1 MTAPLRHE
9 LVRQVDKSFMKFPWE
24 KGRLAKVLGKDA
36 TIGTSV
42 TGVQLADRNPIK
54 LDFVRSDDQRTSVAM
69 SERYEAPSS
78 CLFTMF
84 VRDQQSRAVNV
95 DRESR
100 RDAAVDKWVGILKDD
115 YEHSLPGRQALNES
129 LPSKR
134 ETYLKSVVN
143 ATFLLKS
150 PGTLLKRYYAIRAFV
165 FWMHDRHSR
174 PWLPMLEIDA
184 WSYVRSLAK
193 DGAAATKGNS
203 FLEAARFCHFVLGI
217 TGADN
222 VVASLRVKGL
232 SAQLWVTKRPWQPAS
247 VLTVDEV
254 LKLHSYLMDETNNAV
269 DRLFVGHLL
278 LLLYSRSRWSDLANV
293 TECYLDEEQAYV
305 EIRTKVHTDLKSR
318 LLPIVAPAK
327 GIDGSSWAVTYMGL
341 RDTCGLGPVN
351 DSGGPVL
358 PAPLG
363 DDECIAWTNRALSP
377 EEGSRF
383 LRHILEF
390 QRTPSRRV
398 SPTRSPSIAE
408 TSCPQS

>member
-1 MTAPLRHE
+1 
-9 LVRQVDKSFMKFPWE
+9 
-24 KGRLAKVLGKDA
+24 
-36 TIGTSV
+36 
-42 TGVQLADRNPIK
+42 
-54 LDFVRSDDQRTSVAM
+54 
-69 SERYEAPSS
+69 
-78 CLFTMF
+78 
-84 VRDQQSRAVNV
+84 
-95 DRESR
+95 
-100 RDAAVDKWVGILKDD
+100 
-115 YEHSLPGRQALNES
+115 
-129 LPSKR
+129 
-134 ETYLKSVVN
+134 
-143 ATFLLKS
+143 
-150 PGTLLKRYYAIRAFV
+150 
-165 FWMHDRHSR
+165 
-174 PWLPMLEIDA
+174 MLEIDA
-184 WSYVRSLAK
+184 WPYVRSLAK

-318 LLPIVAPAK
+318 LLPIVALAK

-408 TSCPQS
+408 TSFPQS

>member
-1 MTAPLRHE
+1 MASDCATDRIPPQMTAPLRHE

-42 TGVQLADRNPIK
+42 TGVRLADRNPIK

-84 VRDQQSRAVNV
+84 VRDQQSRAVNIY
-95 DRESR
+95 RESR

-203 FLEAARFCHFVLGI
+203 FLEAARFCHFVAHLWCSGI
-217 TGADN
+217 GPHVD
-222 VVASLRVKGL
+222 L
-232 SAQLWVTKRPWQPAS
+232 SAIIFGRTS
-247 VLTVDEV
+247 VIVNTVV
-254 LKLHSYLMDETNNAV
+254 QGA
-269 DRLFVGHLL
+269 FIFGF
-278 LLLYSRSRWSDLANV
+278 
-293 TECYLDEEQAYV
+293 
-305 EIRTKVHTDLKSR
+305 
-318 LLPIVAPAK
+318 
-327 GIDGSSWAVTYMGL
+327 
-341 RDTCGLGPVN
+341 
-351 DSGGPVL
+351 
-358 PAPLG
+358 
-363 DDECIAWTNRALSP
+363 
-377 EEGSRF
+377 RF
-383 LRHILEF
+383 HF
-390 QRTPSRRV
+390 RR
-398 SPTRSPSIAE
+398 
-408 TSCPQS
+408 